1 MSALQ
6 WVKTADAKEYGLSI
20 IKRMF
25 LQQLPFV
32 EEVFV
37 ALLAQAKGE
46 PFHKLL
52 SGLRQQLKDSDSETS
67 VKLKGVLDSLHV
79 AKQDQLQ

>member
-6 WVKTADAKEYGLSI
+6 WVKTADAEEYGLSI

-32 EEVFV
+32 EDVFV

-52 SGLRQQLKDSDSETS
+52 SNLQQKLQDSVSET
-67 VKLKGVLDSLHV
+67 
-79 AKQDQLQ
+79 Q